1 MAPTT
6 NTSTK
11 ADSCVR
17 IRFTASECG
26 QIAKQVSFV
35 PIETGVLRELGGG
48 DGIRAICLFARVMQQ
63 LCLWTQRNQAKV
75 DCCCVWRFEETRP
88 VHFAWPRT
96 QASEP
101 ALTDRIIVWPR
112 TETCRCASRD
122 IFLEQA
128 SEPSTMTAV
137 LLAAY
142 SHMIGGHERRA
153 LDALLLSVSRSEPV
167 LPDNCRLYA
176 ERRGDCVCLSWLY
189 S

>member
-101 ALTDRIIVWPR
+101 
-112 TETCRCASRD
+112 
-122 IFLEQA
+122 
-128 SEPSTMTAV
+128 STMTAV